1 MYLISADLPPTI
13 DIISDVLAMLAGMAV
28 LLLGLRL
35 MSQHLET
42 AFGSRLRRTLDKV
55 GNNRFAGFGLG
66 AGVTAILQSSSATTA
81 MTVGLVNTGLLT
93 LYQATNIIIGAN
105 FGTTITALLVSLQG
119 VSLISPILAAC
130 ALIGMFITILSKKR
144 VTKEIG
150 GVITG
155 FGLIFAGLFF
165 MNEFMSPLLEIPSV
179 KNAFSTISN
188 PFLLI
193 LIGILVT
200 ALVQSST
207 ATIAI
212 LIPLI
217 ESGVLPLYNAMLIV
231 LGANMGTSV
240 TAVVI
245 SLGART
251 NARRA
256 AYVHVLFNVFGLILF
271 GIILF
276 TFPNCYKLLQA
287 IAPDNESLQISLFHI
302 FFNLITGATLI
313 LLAKQVE
320 KLLTKLI
327 KDKRVTTSELLT
339 EYVYIDPKLK
349 PNASVIMTDVRK
361 EIENMA
367 RLAQKNLSFAVNA
380 VLNKNT
386 DKKQEF
392 DIREKNINFL
402 NREIAKY
409 LVEITA
415 LSLPTYESKVIG
427 TYFHTVT
434 DVERIGDYAEN
445 IIEYAETAQKENIG
459 FSDNATAEIKAL
471 FNATFEQLEVAI
483 SAFKEISIAALSDLK
498 LREDKIDELT
508 EQLKNSHIKR
518 MSTGECSA
526 TAGSHFIALT
536 SNLER
541 IADHSINIVMVMK
554 DYCINFN

>member
-1 MYLISADLPPTI
+1 MYLMSADLTTI
-13 DIISDVLAMLAGMAV
+13 DIISDVLVMLAGMAI

-130 ALIGMFITILSKKR
+130 ALIGMFITLISKKR

-165 MNEFMSPLLEIPSV
+165 MSEFMRPLLEIPSV
-179 KNAFSTISN
+179 SNAFSTISN

-193 LIGILVT
+193 IIGILVT

-217 ESGVLPLYNAMLIV
+217 GSGVLPLYNAMFIV

-240 TAVVI
+240 TAVII
-245 SLGART
+245 SFGART

-256 AYVHVLFNVFGLILF
+256 AYVHVLFNVFGLVLF

-276 TFPNCYKLLQA
+276 AFPSCYKLLEA
-287 IAPDNESLQISLFHI
+287 LAPDSYYFQISLFHV
-302 FFNLITGATLI
+302 FFNLITGVTLI
-313 LLAKQVE
+313 LLSKQVE

-327 KDKRVTTSELLT
+327 KDKHVTTSDVLT
-339 EYVYIDPKLK
+339 ECVYIDHKLK
-349 PNASVIMTDVRK
+349 PNATVIMTDVRK

-367 RLAQKNLSFAVNA
+367 RLSQENLCLAVNA
-380 VLNKNT
+380 VLTQNT
-386 DKKQEF
+386 DKKHEF

-402 NREIAKY
+402 NREITKY
-409 LVEITA
+409 LVELTA

-434 DVERIGDYAEN
+434 DIERIGDYAEN
-445 IIEYAETAQKENIG
+445 IYEYAETAQKENIR
-459 FSDNATAEIKAL
+459 FSDKAIAEIKEL
-471 FNATFEQLEVAI
+471 YDETSKQLDAAI
-483 SAFKEISIAALSDLK
+483 SAFGEISIETLSDLK
-498 LREDKIDELT
+498 TREDKIDELT
-508 EQLKNSHIKR
+508 DALKNSHIKR
-518 MSTGECSA
+518 MSAGDCSA
-526 TAGSHFIALT
+526 GAGSHFIALT

-541 IADHSINIVMVMK
+541 IADHSINIVIVMK
-554 DYCINFN
+554 DYCIKFN

>member
-1 MYLISADLPPTI
+1 
-13 DIISDVLAMLAGMAV
+13 
-28 LLLGLRL
+28 
-35 MSQHLET
+35 
-42 AFGSRLRRTLDKV
+42 
-55 GNNRFAGFGLG
+55 
-66 AGVTAILQSSSATTA
+66 
-81 MTVGLVNTGLLT
+81 
-93 LYQATNIIIGAN
+93 
-105 FGTTITALLVSLQG
+105 
-119 VSLISPILAAC
+119 
-130 ALIGMFITILSKKR
+130 
-144 VTKEIG
+144 
-150 GVITG
+150 
-155 FGLIFAGLFF
+155 
-165 MNEFMSPLLEIPSV
+165 
-179 KNAFSTISN
+179 
-188 PFLLI
+188 
-193 LIGILVT
+193 
-200 ALVQSST
+200 
-207 ATIAI
+207 
-212 LIPLI
+212 
-217 ESGVLPLYNAMLIV
+217 
-231 LGANMGTSV
+231 
-240 TAVVI
+240 
-245 SLGART
+245 
-251 NARRA
+251 
-256 AYVHVLFNVFGLILF
+256 
-271 GIILF
+271 
-276 TFPNCYKLLQA
+276 
-287 IAPDNESLQISLFHI
+287 
-302 FFNLITGATLI
+302 
-313 LLAKQVE
+313 
-320 KLLTKLI
+320 
-327 KDKRVTTSELLT
+327 
-339 EYVYIDPKLK
+339 
-349 PNASVIMTDVRK
+349 MTDVRK